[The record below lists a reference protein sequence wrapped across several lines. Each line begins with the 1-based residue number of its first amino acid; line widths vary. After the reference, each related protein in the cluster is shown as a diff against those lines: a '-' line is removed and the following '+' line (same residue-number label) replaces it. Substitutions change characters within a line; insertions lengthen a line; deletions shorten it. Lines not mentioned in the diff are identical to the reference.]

1 MNHPSTTASLT
12 TSSLVKYF
20 RHRKVVDSVSI
31 EIQAG
36 EIVGL
41 LGPNGAGKTTTFNMV
56 IGLISPDEGDV
67 MLNGERITH
76 LPMYKRARLGIGYL
90 PQDSSVF
97 QKLTVEENLLAI
109 IEHSACPPRQRRAL
123 AGELMEEF
131 GIGHLAAQAAYTLS
145 GGERRR
151 LEICR
156 SLINSPY
163 FIMLDEPFSG
173 VDPIS
178 VSSLQEL
185 IRQLRDRGI
194 GVLLTDHS
202 VRETLEVV
210 DRAYLIYEGRVEVS
224 GSSRELVTS
233 QRARQVYLGEQFAF
247 PTQSGRKQKRQ
258 KTSSEQEDK
267 ERG

>member
-1 MNHPSTTASLT
+1 MSSPPPKASLVT
-12 TSSLVKYF
+12 WSLIKHYK
-20 RHRKVVDSVSI
+20 HRKVVDSVSL
-31 EIQAG
+31 EISTG

-56 IGLISPDEGDV
+56 IGLVSPDKGEV
-67 MLNGERITH
+67 VLNGERITR
-76 LPMYKRARLGIGYL
+76 LPVYKRARMGIGYL
-90 PQDSSVF
+90 PQESSVF
-97 QKLTVEENLLAI
+97 RKLSVEENLLAI
-109 IEHSACPPRQRRAL
+109 LEHSGCPAKERVERAESL
-123 AGELMEEF
+123 LEEF
-131 GIGHLAAQAAYTLS
+131 SISHLAKQPAYTLS

-178 VSSLQEL
+178 VFSLQEL
-185 IRQLRDRGI
+185 IRKLRDRNIGI
-194 GVLLTDHS
+194 LLTDHS

-224 GSSRELVTS
+224 GSSQELVTS
-233 QRARQVYLGEQFAF
+233 TRARKLYLGEQFSF
-247 PTQSGRKQKRQ
+247 RPSRKRRKKGRQS
-258 KTSSEQEDK
+258 SK
-267 ERG
+267 ESG

>member
-1 MNHPSTTASLT
+1 MTSSPQKTSLIT
-12 TSSLVKYF
+12 WSLVKYYK
-20 RHRKVVDSVSI
+20 RRKVVDSVSI
-31 EIQAG
+31 KVDSG

-56 IGLISPDEGDV
+56 IGLVAPDKGDV
-67 MLNGERITH
+67 ILNGEKITH

-90 PQDSSVF
+90 PQDSSIF
-97 QKLTVEENLLAI
+97 RKLTVEDNLIAI
-109 IEHSACPPRQRRAL
+109 IEHSDCPRAERKDRAHAL
-123 AGELMEEF
+123 LEEF
-131 GIGHLAAQAAYTLS
+131 GISHLAKQYAYTLS

-156 SLINSPY
+156 SLVNSPY

-178 VSSLQEL
+178 VFGLQEL
-185 IRQLRDRGI
+185 IRKLSDRGI
-194 GVLLTDHS
+194 GILLTDHS

-224 GSSRELVTS
+224 GTSSELVTS
-233 QRARQVYLGEQFAF
+233 DRARQVYLGEQFDF
-247 PTQSGRKQKRQ
+247 SVKSRRWEKGR
-258 KTSSEQEDK
+258 DH
-267 ERG
+267 

>member
-1 MNHPSTTASLT
+1 MNLPSTQASLVT
-12 TSSLVKYF
+12 WSLVKYF
-20 RHRKVVDSVSI
+20 KQRKVVDSVSI
-31 EIQAG
+31 EVHTG

-56 IGLISPDEGDV
+56 IGLVSPDKGEV
-67 MLNGERITH
+67 ILNNQKITR

-90 PQDSSVF
+90 PQESSVF
-97 QKLTVEENLLAI
+97 RKLSVEDNLLAI
-109 IEHSACPPRQRRAL
+109 LEHSNCPADERA
-123 AGELMEEF
+123 ARARNLMEEF
-131 GIGHLAAQAAYTLS
+131 EISHLADQLAYTLS

-178 VSSLQEL
+178 VFGLQDM
-185 IRQLRDRGI
+185 IRRLRDRGI
-194 GVLLTDHS
+194 GILLTDHS

-210 DRAYLIYEGRVEVS
+210 DRAYLIYEGRVEAA
-224 GSSRELVTS
+224 GTSRELVANP
-233 QRARQVYLGEQFAF
+233 RARQVYLGEQFSLS
-247 PTQSGRKQKRQ
+247 PSRTRRRKRAQPPA
-258 KTSSEQEDK
+258 EPEN
-267 ERG
+267 

>member
-1 MNHPSTTASLT
+1 MDSPSNKASLI
-12 TSSLVKYF
+12 TSSLEKHF
-20 RHRKVVDSVSI
+20 RQRKVVDSVSI
-31 EIQAG
+31 EIHSG

-56 IGLISPDEGDV
+56 IGLISPDKGDV
-67 MLNGERITH
+67 ILNGEKITR
-76 LPMYKRARLGIGYL
+76 LPMYKRARMGIGYL
-90 PQDSSVF
+90 PQDPSVF
-97 QKLTVEENLLAI
+97 RKLSVEENLLAI
-109 IEHSACPPRQRRAL
+109 LEHSDCPRKERRERSA
-123 AGELMEEF
+123 ALMEEF
-131 GIGHLAAQAAYTLS
+131 GITHLAGQPAYTLS

-178 VSSLQEL
+178 VFSLQEL
-185 IRQLRDRGI
+185 IRKLRDRGI
-194 GVLLTDHS
+194 GILLTDHS

-224 GSSRELVTS
+224 GTSRELVTNP
-233 QRARQVYLGEQFAF
+233 RARQVYLGEQFAF
-247 PTQSGRKQKRQ
+247 PAQADQKEEGK
-258 KTSSEQEDK
+258 KT
-267 ERG
+267 

>member
-1 MNHPSTTASLT
+1 MNSPATKASLA

-20 RHRKVVDSVSI
+20 RQRKVVDSVSI
-31 EIQAG
+31 EVRAA

-56 IGLISPDEGDV
+56 IGLITPDEGDV
-67 MLNGERITH
+67 ILNGEKITR
-76 LPMYKRARLGIGYL
+76 LPMYKRARMGIAYL

-97 QKLTVEENLLAI
+97 RKLTVEENLLAI
-109 IEHSACPPRQRRAL
+109 IEHSDCPPQKRRKQA
-123 AGELMEEF
+123 ASLMQEF
-131 GIGHLAAQAAYTLS
+131 GIAHLAGQQAYTLS

-156 SLINSPY
+156 SLVNSPY

-185 IRQLRDRGI
+185 IRRLKKRGI
-194 GVLLTDHS
+194 GILLTDHS

-233 QRARQVYLGEQFAF
+233 PRARQVYLGEQFAYSTE
-247 PTQSGRKQKRQ
+247 PPQKKKR
-258 KTSSEQEDK
+258 SEPSTK
-267 ERG
+267 PKI

>member
-1 MNHPSTTASLT
+1 MSSPSTKASLT

-20 RHRKVVDSVSI
+20 RQRRVVDSVSI
-31 EIQAG
+31 EVRAA

-56 IGLISPDEGDV
+56 IGLITPDEGDV
-67 MLNGERITH
+67 LLNGEKITR
-76 LPMYKRARLGIGYL
+76 LPMYKRARMGIAYL

-97 QKLTVEENLLAI
+97 RKLTVEENLLAI
-109 IEHSACPPRQRRAL
+109 IEHSDCPPQKRRKQA
-123 AGELMEEF
+123 ESLMQEF
-131 GIGHLAAQAAYTLS
+131 GIGHLAGQQAYTLS

-156 SLINSPY
+156 SLVNSPY

-185 IRQLRDRGI
+185 IRKLKKRGI
-194 GVLLTDHS
+194 GILLTDHS

-233 QRARQVYLGEQFAF
+233 PRARQVYLGENFA
-247 PTQSGRKQKRQ
+247 
-258 KTSSEQEDK
+258 
-267 ERG
+267 

>member
-1 MNHPSTTASLT
+1 MNRSSATASLVT
-12 TSSLVKYF
+12 RSLVKRYKQ
-20 RHRKVVDSVSI
+20 RTVVNSVSI
-31 EIQAG
+31 EVHSG

-67 MLNGERITH
+67 ILNETAITS
-76 LPMYKRARLGIGYL
+76 LPMYRRARLGIGYL
-90 PQDSSVF
+90 PQEPSVF
-97 QKLTVEENLLAI
+97 RKLTVAENLLAI
-109 IEHSACPPRQRRAL
+109 LEYSDCPPDERRIRAMGL
-123 AGELMEEF
+123 LEEF
-131 GIGHLAAQAAYTLS
+131 GIEHLAGQLAYTLS

-151 LEICR
+151 LEMCR
-156 SLINSPY
+156 SLVNSPY

-178 VSSLQEL
+178 VFGLQDL
-185 IRQLRDRGI
+185 IRGLRDRGI

-224 GSSRELVTS
+224 GSSRELATS
-233 QRARQVYLGEQFAF
+233 PRARQVYLGERF
-247 PTQSGRKQKRQ
+247 TLN
-258 KTSSEQEDK
+258 
-267 ERG
+267 ERLPRGKKITRRPSNHKDD